1 VLESAEWRYNLP
13 EPSPKEPGFHPV
25 MDRWLGILKDEPSR
39 VAAPILYHYTDAFG
53 VSGIISSN
61 SLWATATQFSND
73 VSEIEY
79 SVAVAMRVIQETW
92 KTTIGLNP
100 WERILVEHLVHLF
113 RTPLH
118 SFGQPFIVSFC
129 EAGDL
134 LSQWRGYGQSSGFS
148 LAFKSLNHDDKLKL
162 VCQDGFR
169 TRITRLIYEPN
180 KQRAR
185 LRFLLRRL
193 IKLVNGFAF
202 KVASTEGTSVHVE
215 LSLILV
221 LAMTDWA
228 CSVKHASFSEEREWR
243 IVTYPKGATLSGA
256 RPENYE
262 GVSVRPTTRLLLPY
276 MTLEPL
282 PGQRLPLLEVRCG
295 PSQFQE
301 QSSRAMHILLRNH
314 GYANLPV
321 TLSSVPLRT

>member
-1 VLESAEWRYNLP
+1 LP
-13 EPSPKEPGFHPV
+13 KASSKEPDTYSV
-25 MDRWLGILKDEPSR
+25 MDRWLDILKNEPSPR
-39 VAAPILYHYTDAFG
+39 TAPILHHYTDAFG

-73 VSEIEY
+73 LSEIEY
-79 SVAVAMRVIQETW
+79 SVSVAMRVIQETW
-92 KTTIGLNP
+92 KTMTGMNT
-100 WERILVEHLVHLF
+100 WEKILVEHLVHLF
-113 RTPLH
+113 STPLH

-134 LSQWRGYGQSSGFS
+134 LSQWRGYGQASGFS
-148 LAFKSLNHDDKLKL
+148 LAFKSLNQDSELKL
-162 VCQDGFR
+162 ACKHGFR
-169 TRITRLIYEPN
+169 TGIKQVIYEPN

-193 IKLVNGFAF
+193 IKLVNGFSF
-202 KVASTEGTSVHVE
+202 KITSTEGASAHVG

-228 CSVKHASFSEEREWR
+228 CSVKHESFSEEREWR
-243 IVTYPKGATLSGA
+243 IVTYPKGATLSGVH
-256 RPENYE
+256 PKNYE
-262 GVSVRPTTRLLLPY
+262 GVYVRPTARLLLPY

-282 PGQRLPLLEVRCG
+282 PGKRLPLLEVRCG

-314 GYANLPV
+314 GYNNLPV
-321 TLSSVPLRT
+321 TLSNVPLRS